1 MELIKD
7 GRRIIGC
14 IDHEPDGEWS
24 YFFGK
29 PSQREVIKF
38 YTTSREKALD
48 MVLGSYRELRNEIN
62 RLKKIQSAVL

>member
-1 MELIKD
+1 MEIIKD

-14 IDHEPDGEWS
+14 IDHEPNGEWS

-38 YTTSREKALD
+38 YTSSREKALERVVGTHAD
-48 MVLGSYRELRNEIN
+48 
-62 RLKKIQSAVL
+62 LKKTINSVVRR

>member
-1 MELIKD
+1 MEIIKD

-14 IDHEPDGEWS
+14 IDHEPNGEWS

-38 YTTSREKALD
+38 YTSSREKAL
-48 MVLGSYRELRNEIN
+48 R
-62 RLKKIQSAVL
+62 RLHESVFNSQKM